1 MRLILLGAP
10 GSGKGTQAQKIQDNF
25 NLVHISTGEIIREN
39 LKNKTQTGLLAES
52 IINKGD
58 LLPDELVVEMVKDI
72 LSKQEVKDNFVL
84 DGFPRTIKQAEALD
98 KITQIDKVIFIDVNF
113 DYTKDRILKRRTC
126 PLCKKT
132 YSDTL
137 VCPNC
142 NVTLIMRSDDNEE
155 TINSRFKVYE
165 EQTKPLV
172 NYYKQK
178 NLLYKVDGSKT
189 IEQVYKQIEFILNEG
204 KVWFVNHKVI

>member
-10 GSGKGTQAQKIQDNF
+10 GSGKGTQAQKIEKNF
-25 NLVHISTGEIIREN
+25 GAVHISTGEIIREN
-39 LKNKTQTGLLAES
+39 INNKTDIGIKVEK
-52 IINKGD
+52 IINQGK
-58 LLPDELVVEMVKDI
+58 LVPDDIIIELVKDI
-72 LSKQEVKDNFVL
+72 LNKPNIKNNFVL

-98 KITQIDKVIFIDVNF
+98 KIIQIDKVIYIDTNIDV
-113 DYTKDRILKRRTC
+113 TKDRMLKRRVC
-126 PLCKKT
+126 PLCGKT
-132 YSDTL
+132 YPDTL

-204 KVWFVNHKVI
+204 KV